1 MSSTSFLNQLQDLD
15 FTNDEQGA
23 IFTPTIQW
31 DSMNDDSYFLI
42 IGKLIS
48 SNMIDDNA
56 VVRAFQGIWKHDKI
70 VSITTVKSR
79 YYRIEF
85 PTEDIRNVILSRG
98 PWTFKGDWLALA
110 ALNPTY
116 SIDEYTFLSMNVWI
130 RIYGIPSILMDD
142 DDIANHTGNSLST
155 MIGKVVKVDTRR
167 IDLNM
172 VDYLRIGIVLDV
184 TKLVRRCVAIG
195 GSGPSPKL
203 CPLQYERLPTLCHGC
218 GIIGH
223 ALDAC
228 ATFKPAPNS
237 NLQYGDWL
245 RYIPPKKQELNTHS
259 KVANIESTNVPI
271 NPVPATVPMDAIMGT
286 PILAAT
292 DPLGTISAMEPKLAA
307 ATAPIEPNVPVA
319 NTTQVAGMIPIKVV
333 AIDST
338 NAPTTPVVVYIN
350 VPVVAVFDSQSIE
363 PFGSTMVPTKNSFG
377 GPEGF
382 IDFLANPT
390 ETTTE
395 VPYLLDNM
403 GLDAATTTI
412 LPIPREGR
420 LEYDMGKSFLATSS
434 MLFMFDDWLSKKSS
448 PHTATIDEET
458 PLVIARGAKRRSSM
472 QNDNK
477 LKKPSP
483 PYCFKD

>member
-1 MSSTSFLNQLQDLD
+1 
-15 FTNDEQGA
+15 
-23 IFTPTIQW
+23 
-31 DSMNDDSYFLI
+31 
-42 IGKLIS
+42 
-48 SNMIDDNA
+48 
-56 VVRAFQGIWKHDKI
+56 
-70 VSITTVKSR
+70 
-79 YYRIEF
+79 
-85 PTEDIRNVILSRG
+85 
-98 PWTFKGDWLALA
+98 
-110 ALNPTY
+110 
-116 SIDEYTFLSMNVWI
+116 MNVWI

-142 DDIANHTGNSLST
+142 DDIAKHTGNSLGT
-155 MIGKVVKVDTRR
+155 MIGKVVKVDSRR

-184 TKLVRRCVAIG
+184 TKLVRRCVAIE

-237 NLQYGDWL
+237 KLQYGDWL
-245 RYIPPKKQELNTHS
+245 RCIPPKKQELNTRS
-259 KVANIESTNVPI
+259 KGSIRYLDGARNSKPKAAANVADAESTNVPI
-271 NPVPATVPMDAIMGT
+271 TPVAATVPMDVVMGT
-286 PILAAT
+286 LILAAT
-292 DPLGTISAMEPKLAA
+292 DPLGTISAMEPKLVA

-333 AIDST
+333 ATNST
-338 NAPTTPVVVYIN
+338 NAATTPVDVNIN
-350 VPVVAVFDSQSIE
+350 VLVVAVFDSQSTK
-363 PFGSTMVPTKNSFG
+363 PFGSTMVPTTNSFG
-377 GPEGF
+377 GLEGF
-382 IDFLANPT
+382 IDFLANLT

-403 GLDAATTTI
+403 SLDAATTTI
-412 LPIPREGR
+412 LPISREGG

-448 PHTATIDEET
+448 SHTATIDEET

-477 LKKPSP
+477 LKKPRPPIVSKTRSGMSSVKNSP
-483 PYCFKD
+483 AEVDSQPRR

>member
-1 MSSTSFLNQLQDLD
+1 MAARKMFSLFFL
-15 FTNDEQGA
+15 
-23 IFTPTIQW
+23 
-31 DSMNDDSYFLI
+31 
-42 IGKLIS
+42 
-48 SNMIDDNA
+48 
-56 VVRAFQGIWKHDKI
+56 
-70 VSITTVKSR
+70 
-79 YYRIEF
+79 
-85 PTEDIRNVILSRG
+85 
-98 PWTFKGDWLALA
+98 
-110 ALNPTY
+110 
-116 SIDEYTFLSMNVWI
+116 
-130 RIYGIPSILMDD
+130 SILMVLSSRSTA
-142 DDIANHTGNSLST
+142 ICCYQGGPLLLSLLRSPTGVDSSST
-155 MIGKVVKVDTRR
+155 LVTLTSMYGSIYLCLQSASPIR
-167 IDLNM
+167 IDWEM
-172 VDYLRIGIVLDV
+172 DLR
-184 TKLVRRCVAIG
+184 
-195 GSGPSPKL
+195 
-203 CPLQYERLPTLCHGC
+203 
-218 GIIGH
+218 
-223 ALDAC
+223 
-228 ATFKPAPNS
+228 
-237 NLQYGDWL
+237 
-245 RYIPPKKQELNTHS
+245 
-259 KVANIESTNVPI
+259 VANIESTNVPI